1 MQKIEVKATDKAF
14 DEYYKTLDDLRH
26 KQDAT
31 SEGSL
36 RRAFGALLSSI
47 ARARKWTLVEEDPM
61 KVNGRT
67 IYYDGVLRDEWKL
80 PHGRW
85 EAKDPK
91 DTLDKAVRDK
101 RDKGYQFDNIIFED
115 TRSAWLYQDGEQ
127 TASADVRDRD
137 ALAALLTAFLNYEVQ
152 PFTEFSAAVTYFQ
165 QEIPTIAGGLKDKI
179 DQAHRDNARFKAAF
193 EDFMT
198 LCQQS
203 LNPNISQSAVD
214 EMLIQHM
221 LTERLIRK
229 LFVDDFAQRNIIAGQ
244 VEGVI
249 AALTSA
255 TFQRSEFLGRLDRF
269 YTAIEDAADQLATF
283 SDKQSFIN
291 TIYERFFQGYSVKT
305 ADTHGIV
312 YTPQPIVDFM
322 CASVQEVVKDEFG
335 LDLGQEG
342 VTILDPCTGTGNF
355 IVNLLGRVNERYLH
369 DFYKNQLF
377 ANEVMLMP
385 YYIAALNIERT
396 YYERTNRYEP
406 FEGLCFVD
414 TLDLHAGAGQMT
426 LFSAGNTQRVER
438 QQAAPITV
446 IIGNPPYNV
455 GQMNENDNNKN
466 RKYDLVDSRIKS
478 TYAQD
483 SAATNKNMLYDAYVR
498 FFRWAADRLGERDG
512 VVCFVSN
519 NGFVEGVAFDGFRKH
534 LMQDFTRVYHL
545 DLSGNARTSGERR
558 RREGGNVFDD
568 AIRVGVGITVAVR
581 SQAHDER
588 NFFYHRVGDYWR
600 KEQKLEFLA
609 HHVEVEGKHNALNTI
624 HWQELN
630 PDARHTW
637 LVPKHAAEWDTF
649 TATGTK
655 IDKASDSR
663 SPSTIFKTYSG
674 GVKTN
679 RDDVVYDFDAD
690 ALKARVRQFIEAYNY
705 EVDRYKRAGKPSD
718 VDNFVNYEVVKW
730 DSTLKGHLKHTRYA
744 EYRPDAVRK
753 SLYRPFT
760 MRNLYFERLL
770 INSIHLQHYFFP
782 TPDTERENRVICLTD
797 LGSEKPFMTLIS
809 RQIADLHLVGAGS
822 SAQCFPFYTYDESG
836 QHRRENITDWALEQF
851 RAKYGGSLTKWDI
864 FHYVYALLHHPL
876 YREKFADNLKRDL
889 PRIPFVAGAE
899 TFRAWAGVGAR
910 LASLHL
916 EYESGPRYQLDWQT
930 SGPVD
935 YRVTKMKRQGEGG
948 GARIIYNE
956 TLALAGIPAA
966 AWDYRLGNRSALDW
980 IIDQYQVKT
989 DKRSGIVSDP
999 NAYSDDPQYIV
1010 KLVERVTHVSVETMR
1025 LVGEMGAGW

>member
-466 RKYDLVDSRIKS
+466 RKYDLVDARIKS
-478 TYAQD
+478 TYAQA

-512 VVCFVSN
+512 VVCYVSN
-519 NGFVEGVAFDGFRKH
+519 NGFVDSIAFDGFRKH
-534 LMQDFTRVYHL
+534 MMQDFTRIYVVNL
-545 DLSGNARTSGERR
+545 Q
-558 RREGGNVFDD
+558 GNVRKDSMRDGIPLGEEHTVFGL
-568 AIRVGVGITVAVR
+568 AAMVGISITILIKKREHADHKLLYYTVDWRAKRVEKFDTLE
-581 SQAHDER
+581 QAGSIR
-588 NFFYHRVGDYWR
+588 GLKF
-600 KEQKLEFLA
+600 KKL
-609 HHVEVEGKHNALNTI
+609 T
-624 HWQELN
+624 

-637 LVPKHAAEWDTF
+637 LIPKHAAEWDTF

-655 IDKASDSR
+655 TDKASDSR
-663 SPSTIFKTYSG
+663 SPSTIFKTYSN

-690 ALKARVRQFIEAYNY
+690 ALMARVRQFIEAYNY

-782 TPDTERENRVICLTD
+782 TPDTERENRVIVTSD
-797 LGSEKPFMTLIS
+797 IGRRAPQFTALITNT
-809 RQIADLHLVGAGS
+809 IPDLHLCASVDAH
-822 SAQCFPFYTYDESG
+822 QCFPFYTYDESG

-851 RAKYGGSLTKWDI
+851 RTKYGDSVTKWDI

-916 EYESGPRYQLDWQT
+916 DYESGPRYQLDWQT

>member
-1 MQKIEVKATDKAF
+1 MQKTEVKATDKAF
-14 DEYYKTLDDLRH
+14 DDYYKTLDDLRH

-47 ARARKWTLVEEDPM
+47 ARAKKWTLVEEDPM

-91 DTLDKAVRDK
+91 DALDKAVRDK

-115 TRSAWLYQDGEQ
+115 TRSAWLYQDGELA
-127 TASADVRDRD
+127 ASADVRDRD

-152 PFTEFSAAVTYFQ
+152 PFARFSEAVSYFQ

-291 TIYERFFQGYSVKT
+291 TIYERFFQGYSIKT

-414 TLDLHAGAGQMT
+414 TLDLHAGAGQMN

-455 GQMNENDNNKN
+455 GQVNENDNNKN

-483 SAATNKNMLYDAYVR
+483 SAATNRNMLYDAYVR

-512 VVCFVSN
+512 VVCYVSN
-519 NGFVEGVAFDGFRKH
+519 NSFVEQIAFDGFRKH

-545 DLSGNARTSGERR
+545 DLH
-558 RREGGNVFDD
+558 GNVRQNPKLSGTTHNVFG
-568 AIRVGVGITVAVR
+568 IQVGVGVTVAVR
-581 SQAHDER
+581 SSKHKKRELR
-588 NFFYHRVGDYWR
+588 YHRVPEFWTR
-600 KEQKLEFLA
+600 TEKLDFLA
-609 HHVEVEGKHNALNTI
+609 HHVEKEGKHNALNTI
-624 HWQELN
+624 QWRELT

-637 LVPKHAAEWDTF
+637 LIPKHAEEWDTF

-655 IDKASDSR
+655 TDKASDSR
-663 SPSTIFKTYSG
+663 NPETIFKTYG
-674 GVKTN
+674 RGIATT
-679 RDDVVYDFDAD
+679 RDSVVYDFDAD

-718 VDNFVNYEVVKW
+718 IDNFVNYEVIKW
-730 DSTLKGHLKHTRYA
+730 SHGLKQHLRYGHYA
-744 EYRPDAVRK
+744 EYDPVKVRT

-760 MRNLYFERLL
+760 KR
-770 INSIHLQHYFFP
+770 HLFFDRVLNEATYQNPRIFP
-782 TPDTERENRVICLTD
+782 TPDTERENRVICI
-797 LGSEKPFMTLIS
+797 GGYGRKEFAVLIS
-809 RQIADLHLVGAGS
+809 NYISDLNFYADP
-822 SAQCFPFYTYDESG
+822 AQCFPFYTYDESG
-836 QHRRENITDWALEQF
+836 QHRRENITDWALGEF
-851 RAKYGGSLTKWDI
+851 RTKYGDSLTKWDI
-864 FHYVYALLHHPL
+864 FHYVYALLHHPV

-899 TFRAWAGVGAR
+899 TFRVWAGVGAR

-916 EYESGPRYQLDWQT
+916 EYESGPRYQLAWQT

-935 YRVTKMKRQGEGG
+935 YRVRKMKRGG
-948 GARIIYNE
+948 DGASIIYNE

-966 AWDYRLGNRSALDW
+966 AWEYRLGNRSALDW

-1025 LVGEMGAGW
+1025 LVGEMGAGL